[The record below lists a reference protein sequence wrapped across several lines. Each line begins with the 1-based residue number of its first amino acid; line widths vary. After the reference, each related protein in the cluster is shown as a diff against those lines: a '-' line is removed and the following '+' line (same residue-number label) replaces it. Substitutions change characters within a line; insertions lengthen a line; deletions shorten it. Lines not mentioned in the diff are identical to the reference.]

1 MVCGFGLVFFSFI
14 EAFKD
19 FYLLGCVCCESTKLS
34 QGNPSVSLALY
45 TISPLKG
52 SSGCVILP
60 GERVI
65 GAMGCGKW
73 VWVSCECTRE
83 VVWARNR
90 GKGWYGFWRVS
101 GLRTVMVTGL
111 NEKFGDGA
119 LMALHLSFSFHFIL
133 GRVLVI
139 MKFGK

>member
-1 MVCGFGLVFFSFI
+1 RSSKTSISWDELVVRVGS
-14 EAFKD
+14 
-19 FYLLGCVCCESTKLS
+19 LTS
-34 QGNPSVSLALY
+34 NPSLPLALY

-90 GKGWYGFWRVS
+90 GKGG
-101 GLRTVMVTGL
+101 GLR
-111 NEKFGDGA
+111 FG
-119 LMALHLSFSFHFIL
+119 
-133 GRVLVI
+133 
-139 MKFGK
+139 GKG